1 MTTPTPQFTDA
12 AALEALSEVARGAP
26 RLRRNANFHLSE
38 SEPANRLLNAIE
50 PGSYIR
56 PHRHL
61 DPNKDE
67 TMVVVRGSLGM
78 LWFRDDGVVAGQ
90 ALLSP
95 GGNCVVNIPHGCW
108 HTLVALESGTVFFE
122 DGVWGK
128 VKAGMPA
135 FFEQMLQ
142 RNPTGRMATPEE
154 VAAATVFLASP
165 RSAFTTGVNLVVD
178 GAFGANPHCYGSPYR
193 CAGCAAQPLA

>member
-1 MTTPTPQFTDA
+1 MTIPSPQPDPQFTDA
-12 AALEALSEVARGAP
+12 AALEALSEVARRSP
-26 RLRRNANFHLSE
+26 RLRRNANFHKSE

-67 TMVVVRGSLGM
+67 TMVVVKGSLGM

-108 HTLVALESGTVFFE
+108 HTLVALEPGTVFFE
-122 DGVWGK
+122 AKGGPYAPLASGEAALW
-128 VKAGMPA
+128 AP
-135 FFEQMLQ
+135 
-142 RNPTGRMATPEE
+142 PEGDAA
-154 VAAATVFLASP
+154 VAAYHGSLAA
-165 RSAFTTGVNLVVD
+165 RF
-178 GAFGANPHCYGSPYR
+178 C
-193 CAGCAAQPLA
+193 